1 MGTTVPIFILELA
14 LPTNQE
20 TLFLLTLKSDKEKSI
35 EDCCL
40 QLKLG
45 TQCGQDIKPRILT
58 SAELFMI
65 GSDPDW
71 DLKHQLRTTE
81 NNKEETGAVYTPL
94 DRRRK
99 MAKIGIFQ

>member
-1 MGTTVPIFILELA
+1 M
-14 LPTNQE
+14 
-20 TLFLLTLKSDKEKSI
+20 
-35 EDCCL
+35 

-81 NNKEETGAVYTPL
+81 DNKEETGAGVYILSKNFLIAPKEQEVRGENFYNCPQFACCTQWN
-94 DRRRK
+94 
-99 MAKIGIFQ
+99 IFGHFMPFVGSI

>member
-1 MGTTVPIFILELA
+1 M
-14 LPTNQE
+14 
-20 TLFLLTLKSDKEKSI
+20 
-35 EDCCL
+35 

-71 DLKHQLRTTE
+71 DLKHQLWTTE
-81 NNKEETGAVYTPL
+81 DNKVEKEGT
-94 DRRRK
+94 DK
-99 MAKIGIFQ
+99 